1 MSWLP
6 ASAPGTTSLDRV
18 FGLRPE
24 LYEQYREFAELFW
37 RLRVVDPV
45 LLELCRLRVAA
56 LLGCARELELRRPE
70 AAGAGLGEKKIA
82 ALDDW
87 RRSSVF
93 SPVERACLAFAE
105 KFVLEPHGLS
115 DEDAAAVSA
124 HLSAAEMVAFT
135 EALALF
141 DGFARFQ
148 ILLGVAPEPAPD
160 ARVQQ

>member
-6 ASAPGTTSLDRV
+6 ASAPGRTSLDRV
-18 FGLRPE
+18 FGLQPE
-24 LYEQYREFAELFW
+24 LYARYQEFAELFW
-37 RLRVVDPV
+37 RLRPVDPV

-70 AAGAGLGEKKIA
+70 AAALDEEKIS

-87 RRSSVF
+87 PRSPRF

-115 DEDAAAVSA
+115 DEHAAAVAA
-124 HLSAAEMVAFT
+124 HLTAAEMVAFT

-148 ILLGVAPEPAPD
+148 ILLGVAPEGAPGT
-160 ARVQQ
+160 RSS